1 MLLATWP
8 CSQTFKHNK
17 YQWGE
22 MGQMIK
28 NDSSIKSLI
37 KGDLPILIKIE
48 LNSQLFKLY
57 NRKLLTLLNDLKQF
71 DYNSICDD

>member
-1 MLLATWP
+1 
-8 CSQTFKHNK
+8 
-17 YQWGE
+17 
-22 MGQMIK
+22 MIK

-48 LNSQLFKLY
+48 VNTQLFKLY

-71 DYNSICDD
+71 DYNSICDDYR

>member
-1 MLLATWP
+1 
-8 CSQTFKHNK
+8 
-17 YQWGE
+17 

-37 KGDLPILIKIE
+37 KGDLPILIEIE
-48 LNSQLFKLY
+48 VNSQLFKLY

-71 DYNSICDD
+71 DYNSICDDYR

>member
-1 MLLATWP
+1 
-8 CSQTFKHNK
+8 
-17 YQWGE
+17 

>member
-1 MLLATWP
+1 
-8 CSQTFKHNK
+8 
-17 YQWGE
+17 

-37 KGDLPILIKIE
+37 KGDLPILIE
-48 LNSQLFKLY
+48 LEVNSQLFKLY

-71 DYNSICDD
+71 DYNSICDDYR

>member
-1 MLLATWP
+1 
-8 CSQTFKHNK
+8 
-17 YQWGE
+17 

-48 LNSQLFKLY
+48 VNSQLFKLY

-71 DYNSICDD
+71 DYNSICDDYR

>member
-1 MLLATWP
+1 
-8 CSQTFKHNK
+8 
-17 YQWGE
+17 

-48 LNSQLFKLY
+48 VNTQLFKLY

-71 DYNSICDD
+71 DYNSICDDYR